1 MPAAVIE
8 PFFDTS
14 GIAVAD
20 TVSNAFKSKFDLI
33 LAQKKAQDNYTETQL
48 NVDINNLKNLFS
60 RYVKSG
66 GVANAMMQPKADGS
80 PPTAADNTVAGAIN
94 TINLKLDEYKRT
106 VIEPLRSL
114 RREIIVSTD
123 VNQLST
129 NITKQ
134 INVNQELEKQIKE
147 ENDNLST
154 AFTRDTML
162 ETKDDVVS
170 YRQTWGFLQRPL
182 RRSSIPLLIMF
193 GLIFLVISITGIFA
207 MFVPTTGGY
216 GAANSGTNSGYSGFR
231 SMAGTLGTVFKALV
245 GIIPAHAAAAHVVA

>member
-20 TVSNAFKSKFDLI
+20 TVSNTFKSKFDVI
-33 LAQKKAQDNYTETQL
+33 MTQKKAQDNYIDTQL

-66 GVANAMMQPKADGS
+66 GVTNAMMPPKADGS
-80 PPTAADNTVAGAIN
+80 PPTAADNTVSGAIN

-114 RREIIVSTD
+114 RREIITSTD
-123 VNQLST
+123 VNQLSA

-134 INVNQELEKQIKE
+134 VNLNQELEKQLKE

-154 AFTRDTML
+154 AYTRDTML

-193 GLIFLVISITGIFA
+193 GLIFLVIAITGMFA
-207 MFVPTTGGY
+207 MFGPTTGSY
-216 GAANSGTNSGYSGFR
+216 TSLNASTNSSGAFR
-231 SMAGTLGTVFKALV
+231 SIAGTLGTVFKAIV
-245 GIIPAHAAAAHVVA
+245 GIIPAHAAAAHAVA